1 MDKLSYKLRSGKNSK
16 FAYYLTNYIRLVT
29 PKIFFRTR
37 LKNTLE
43 SCNARDDREY
53 ITERVN
59 YYNKLTVNTPLPKS
73 TPKIG
78 DYRPKGQKVYF
89 FDTYQYARWF
99 PQSLK
104 LLLLPGDITYVPE
117 YPSIVKSRPLTDKDE
132 NSVIMKLDKVR
143 HFIFVNDTIKFAD
156 KKDMVIFRGKV
167 KGKESRR
174 RFMELYFDNK
184 MFDLGDV
191 SKNTTDPA
199 EWQTAKKS
207 IREHLEY
214 KFIMALEGNDVASN
228 LKWIMSS
235 NSVAVM
241 PRPTCET
248 WFMEGRLIPDYHY
261 IEIKPDFSD
270 LEERLNYYIAHPDK
284 AEEIAR
290 NANNYVAQFKNK
302 KRERLISLLVLDK
315 YFRMTC

>member
-143 HFIFVNDTIKFAD
+143 H
-156 KKDMVIFRGKV
+156 
-167 KGKESRR
+167 
-174 RFMELYFDNK
+174 L
-184 MFDLGDV
+184 
-191 SKNTTDPA
+191 
-199 EWQTAKKS
+199 
-207 IREHLEY
+207 
-214 KFIMALEGNDVASN
+214 
-228 LKWIMSS
+228 
-235 NSVAVM
+235 
-241 PRPTCET
+241 
-248 WFMEGRLIPDYHY
+248 
-261 IEIKPDFSD
+261 FS
-270 LEERLNYYIAHPDK
+270 
-284 AEEIAR
+284 
-290 NANNYVAQFKNK
+290 
-302 KRERLISLLVLDK
+302 
-315 YFRMTC
+315 